1 MRTSSGKAFSKE
13 RESWNLLI
21 ERPSANGGLR
31 NNYIVIKLIIIIIV
45 EKKKLRIPVQENLKT
60 QQDESSECAV
70 LLKEVASV
78 ADDAFKLLACDA
90 GKGNNCRESCGS
102 WGWLKLNHPRAP

>member
-21 ERPSANGGLR
+21 ERPSAI
-31 NNYIVIKLIIIIIV
+31 NYIVIKLIIIIIV